1 VNSETQTAEN
11 LYYRDINP
19 QDATPARR
27 DQTHGLTEDTPS
39 PTANTTS
46 TEREGE
52 QGGRSGQPRYLFST
66 ADELNKICE
75 DTDLTIA
82 QLVWENELAFR
93 SSNEIKRSLM
103 ESKYSY
109 NMPFAPLRLIIV
121 WDTMDECIRNGVT
134 STETHLPGGLNVKRR
149 APHLYRRL
157 QKGFYPTI
165 EVGNH
170 QERREGE
177 AGEIMSSPTALAK
190 NGGKRIGKRDHDLGV
205 IPRRNTPVFPGI
217 EYLSCMA
224 IAVRPPSN

>member
-1 VNSETQTAEN
+1 M
-11 LYYRDINP
+11 
-19 QDATPARR
+19 
-27 DQTHGLTEDTPS
+27 
-39 PTANTTS
+39 
-46 TEREGE
+46 
-52 QGGRSGQPRYLFST
+52 
-66 ADELNKICE
+66 
-75 DTDLTIA
+75 
-82 QLVWENELAFR
+82 WE
-93 SSNEIKRSLM
+93 
-103 ESKYSY
+103 
-109 NMPFAPLRLIIV
+109 
-121 WDTMDECIRNGVT
+121 TMDECIRNGVT

-205 IPRRNTPVFPGI
+205 VPRRNTPVFPGI